1 MSTPNFSLK
10 NASKYFVIEIN
21 DDFDYE
27 IEKDNIQNYLSEHGY
42 DIDEYTPKDDNRSY
56 PSRVIASKT
65 ITKQYCNYPIDVE
78 ILIVVRAGYYAHMN
92 LDYSI
97 KINGFID
104 SFIDEIP
111 LKEWLIDDFEY
122 LGYSKGF
129 STIQAKN
136 VMNFIENSIETLK
149 KETEE
154 HFSKLSDSYI
164 CTANFLNG
172 EAIYEKV

>member
-10 NASKYFVIEIN
+10 NTSKYFVIEIN
-21 DDFDYE
+21 NDFDYE
-27 IEKDNIQNYLSEHGY
+27 IEKENIQDYLSEHGY

-111 LKEWLIDDFEY
+111 LKEWLIEDFEY
-122 LGYSKGF
+122 LDYSKGF

-136 VMNFIENSIETLK
+136 VLNFIEKSINILK
-149 KETEE
+149 KEAEF
-154 HFSKLSDSYI
+154 HFSKLSQPYKCIAVFS
-164 CTANFLNG
+164 NG
-172 EAIYEKV
+172 EALYEKV